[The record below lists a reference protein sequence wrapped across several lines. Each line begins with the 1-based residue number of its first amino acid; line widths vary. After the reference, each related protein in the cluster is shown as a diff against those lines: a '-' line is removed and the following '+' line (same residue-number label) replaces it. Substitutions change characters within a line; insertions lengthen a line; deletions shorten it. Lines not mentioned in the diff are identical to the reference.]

1 MARRT
6 ALAAAREQA
15 SEIGRCSCSLVDHAS
30 LRIAPRRGFFLSL
43 LIQASHRHA
52 CTYCMQFYVAAGS
65 MHACMRAGTTTST
78 SQAHADSG
86 NGGDCHGRNHSHSH
100 GHHHHGGG
108 GKAKPGTTPATASNP
123 WIISAGAAPRPRV
136 VFGFIAEAAGV
147 IILILAAAV
156 SWSLTTTY

>member
-1 MARRT
+1 MAPRT

-52 CTYCMQFYVAAGS
+52 CTYAILRRCWID
-65 MHACMRAGTTTST
+65 ACMRAGTTTST

-108 GKAKPGTTPATASNP
+108 GKAKPGTTPAAASNP

-136 VFGFIAEAAGV
+136 VFGFTEAASV
-147 IILILAAAV
+147 INLVLAAAV
-156 SWSLTTTY
+156 LLVAYHLLV